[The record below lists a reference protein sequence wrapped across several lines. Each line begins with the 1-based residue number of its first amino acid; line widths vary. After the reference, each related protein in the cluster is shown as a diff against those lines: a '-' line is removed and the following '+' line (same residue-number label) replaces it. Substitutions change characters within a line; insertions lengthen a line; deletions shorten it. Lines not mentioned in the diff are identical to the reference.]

1 MAAQWEKL
9 FATACDLIDQV
20 NGDYKI
26 IDEWTFGGGT
36 ALMLQIGH
44 RLSDD
49 IDIFL
54 DDHQLLP
61 YLDPARQSFEFAMA
75 PSDYVGDGTGFQ
87 KIVFDGVGEIDFIV
101 CPHVTKEPT
110 RRVMLEGREVRLETV
125 AEIIAKKIFYRG
137 SHIKPRDIFDIAAAG
152 FTHRDEIVAALAEH
166 GDKVAVT
173 LAQISR
179 NDAQFINDVIAELQI
194 RPAFAAMVGTAVE
207 NAKMLLQDV
216 LARSTPA
223 SEK

>member
-9 FATACDLIDQV
+9 FLLACDLIDQV
-20 NGDYKI
+20 NREHQI

-44 RLSDD
+44 RDSDD

-61 YLDPARQSFEFAMA
+61 YLDPARQNFDFSMA
-75 PSDYVGDGTGFQ
+75 PSDYSGDGTGFL
-87 KIVFDGVGEIDFIV
+87 KMVFDGVGEIDFIV
-101 CPHVTKEPT
+101 CTHVTEQPAL
-110 RRVMLEGREVRLETV
+110 RVVLEGRQVMLETV
-125 AEIIAKKIFYRG
+125 AEIITKKIFYRG
-137 SHIKPRDIFDIAAAG
+137 SRIAPRDIFDIAAASPS
-152 FTHRDEIVAALAEH
+152 HRNEIVSALAEH
-166 GDKVAVT
+166 RQKVELA

-179 NDAQFINDVIAELQI
+179 SDTQFIIDVIAELRI
-194 RPAFAAMVGTAVE
+194 RPAFRHMAGNAVE
-207 NAKMLLQDV
+207 VASEILREA

-223 SEK
+223 SET